1 MKAWARGFYF
11 SKAWSDTREAY
22 LLSRHY
28 LCERCEQPAKI
39 VHHRQ
44 YLTPDNINDTS
55 ITLSWDNLE
64 ALCQDCHN
72 KEHMARNGV
81 CIFDENGNVIG
92 ERSAEL
98 DEFKMLTGPPV

>member
-11 SKAWSDTREAY
+11 SKVWSDTREAY
-22 LLSRHY
+22 LVSQHY

-39 VHHRQ
+39 VHHRR

-72 KEHMARNGV
+72 KEHHKNVKQRRY
-81 CIFDENGNVIG
+81 CFDEDGNIVATPEKA
-92 ERSAEL
+92 ER
-98 DEFKMLTGPPV
+98 VQ

>member
-22 LLSRHY
+22 LVSKHY

-39 VHHRQ
+39 VHHKQ
-44 YLTPDNINDTS
+44 YLTPANINDTS

-72 KEHMARNGV
+72 KEHHKSEEQRRY
-81 CIFDENGNVIG
+81 CFDEDGNIIAAPTEA
-92 ERSAEL
+92 ER
-98 DEFKMLTGPPV
+98 VQ